1 MKKTILRKYAE
12 LIVKMGLNVKK
23 GQEVRVYASTNQVEL
38 VREVTKWAYKVGAK
52 KVINV
57 WYDDELSKIHYK
69 YQSEETLAKVEKWE
83 LERLE
88 HRCEVLP
95 CRLFIEDSDPDA
107 LKGVDQGKIAKA
119 RMKSYPLMK
128 PYLDRVENKEQW
140 CIVGAASKE
149 WAKKVFPN
157 DKVNVAVEKL
167 WNAILATSRM
177 TLDPIQEWKNHNLDL
192 RKRCEYLNS
201 LNLKKLHYTAS
212 NGTDLT
218 VGLIPEGI
226 FCGGSEFALGS
237 NIEFNPN
244 IPSEEVFT
252 SPKKGEAEGIVYASK
267 PLSYQGELIEDF
279 SVRFENGKAVEV
291 HARKG
296 EELLKQMITMDETA
310 AYLGECAVSPF
321 DSPINNTGILFFN
334 TLYDEN
340 ASCHLALG
348 MGFTNC
354 IKDYEKY
361 EKKELED
368 MGVNDSMIHVDFMIG
383 TSDMKIV
390 GITSDDQEVVIF
402 ENGNWAF

>member
-1 MKKTILRKYAE
+1 MKKTVLKKYAE
-12 LIVKMGLNVKK
+12 LIVKMGLNVQK
-23 GQEVRVYASTNQVEL
+23 GQEVKVYASTKQVEL

-52 KVINV
+52 KVIND
-57 WYDDELSKIHYK
+57 WYDDELSKLHYK
-69 YQSEETLAKVEKWE
+69 YQSEKTLSTVEKWE

-95 CRLFIEDSDPDA
+95 CRLYIEDSDPDA
-107 LKGVDQGKIAKA
+107 LKGVNQEKIAKA

-167 WNAILATSRM
+167 WKAILETSRM
-177 TLDPIQEWKNHNLDL
+177 TLDPIQEWKNHNVNL

-201 LNLKKLHYTAS
+201 LHLKKLHYTAS

-218 VGLIPEGI
+218 VGLISEGI
-226 FCGGSEFALGS
+226 FCGGSEIALGS

-279 SVRFENGKAVEV
+279 SIRFENGKAVEV

-296 EELLKQMITMDETA
+296 EELLKQMIAMDETA
-310 AYLGECAVSPF
+310 AYLGECALIPY

-361 EKKELED
+361 EKKELD
-368 MGVNDSMIHVDFMIG
+368 ALGVNDSMIHVDFMIG

-390 GITSDDQEVVIF
+390 GITSDDQEVAIF

>member
-1 MKKTILRKYAE
+1 MNDLSNNLLDFIKKSPSAFHAVEEIKKILIKE
-12 LIVKMGLNVKK
+12 GFIPLNEGKPF
-23 GQEVRVYASTNQVEL
+23 EL
-38 VREVTKWAYKVGAK
+38 VKGKNYFVTRNQSSIIAFKVGSRLEDYSFSICASHSDCPSF
-52 KVINV
+52 KVKPK
-57 WYDDELSKIHYK
+57 S
-69 YQSEETLAKVEKWE
+69 E
-83 LERLE
+83 LEG
-88 HRCEVLP
+88 
-95 CRLFIEDSDPDA
+95 
-107 LKGVDQGKIAKA
+107 KGYTRIDVE
-119 RMKSYPLMK
+119 

-310 AYLGECAVSPF
+310 AYLGECALIPF

>member
-1 MKKTILRKYAE
+1 M
-12 LIVKMGLNVKK
+12 
-23 GQEVRVYASTNQVEL
+23 
-38 VREVTKWAYKVGAK
+38 
-52 KVINV
+52 
-57 WYDDELSKIHYK
+57 
-69 YQSEETLAKVEKWE
+69 
-83 LERLE
+83 
-88 HRCEVLP
+88 
-95 CRLFIEDSDPDA
+95 
-107 LKGVDQGKIAKA
+107 
-119 RMKSYPLMK
+119 
-128 PYLDRVENKEQW
+128 
-140 CIVGAASKE
+140 
-149 WAKKVFPN
+149 
-157 DKVNVAVEKL
+157 
-167 WNAILATSRM
+167 
-177 TLDPIQEWKNHNLDL
+177 
-192 RKRCEYLNS
+192 
-201 LNLKKLHYTAS
+201 
-212 NGTDLT
+212 
-218 VGLIPEGI
+218 
-226 FCGGSEFALGS
+226 
-237 NIEFNPN
+237 
-244 IPSEEVFT
+244 
-252 SPKKGEAEGIVYASK
+252 
-267 PLSYQGELIEDF
+267 IEDF

-310 AYLGECAVSPF
+310 AYLGECALIPF